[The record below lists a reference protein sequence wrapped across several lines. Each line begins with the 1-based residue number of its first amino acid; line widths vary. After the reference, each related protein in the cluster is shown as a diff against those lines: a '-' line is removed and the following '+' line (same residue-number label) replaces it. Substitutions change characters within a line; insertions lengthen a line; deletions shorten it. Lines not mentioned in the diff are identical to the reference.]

1 MFRLDKKRW
10 VYWFAFIS
18 IFLISGS
25 VLAASWYSTLSQ
37 SFVSTG
43 SASTVHTFTLPSNQK
58 VASDGYIKIE
68 LTGDFDA
75 ADEYADLYIEGT
87 YIGKATGGAATCSTN
102 LTKKFMLSQA
112 NLESWGADGKIVVT
126 VKNSSAVS
134 GCTSTQR
141 KHGLALSVTNLVSS
155 QPVKTLSKVRIN
167 CTTPIV
173 EGLTGTCSAFA
184 DFSDNSTQ
192 TVTSSITNWKA
203 DRAASIST
211 SGVITALP
219 VSADTFVTI
228 TGNYTYNGVTM
239 TGIGSTTVKDDSI
252 SGLRE
257 FRISCPT
264 SFNENT
270 SIQCRSYAKID
281 GAEREVTTSSTWSE
295 NASYTSITPTGGLLT
310 AVDVIG
316 DSGVFVKASYSY
328 GGVTKAAEQV
338 VTVKDVPI
346 LPTAL
351 TITCP
356 SSIDESSTANCTAKV
371 TLSNNTTSDVTSSS
385 QWASSSAFATVDTN
399 GKITTQA
406 VTADQHININASY
419 TASSVTK
426 TATFPLI
433 IKKKTSPSSAV
444 SFTNSSN
451 NQSLTFNGNS
461 AWTLSPDTIYGTGG
475 YKICESSRPT
485 YCLNAEAGFL
495 QSSLV
500 EPGWLSMVFV
510 LQDMGNGYVSMR
522 SAHTGH
528 YIYLNGVNIVTGA
541 VSNTLSIAQWK
552 QGTSNGN
559 NTNEDIAVFL
569 NRSNSNITLNINSNN
584 SWVLIKDSYYN
595 TGGYKICEQFR
606 VNYCVNIESGKLESS
621 PVQDGWVS
629 SIWMIN
635 ATEDGFFNIK
645 SRWKEY
651 IYIHIVGDKLVAATV
666 ESYLHP
672 AQWKKISITQNA
684 EFFSKS
690 NKYKS
695 SKNRASAT
703 ELCEQ
708 SSANNKNC
716 NGLYA
721 YDIKR
726 CFNDKEKYIINSNNK
741 QLNSTTSVEFFY
753 SPNCEANWIEIKTT
767 TGFLDIEAISKNIT
781 GDKFI
786 NNSNNTFSYMESL
799 YGKVIPSPMVYAK
812 DDCSAKSFALI
823 KNLDQQVFTKELYES
838 NRCAIIFNNGANKV
852 TVNNNISNPVSDL
865 DKKLNSWPDS
875 LQMYIAKNQN
885 YWSSALLANTKLS
898 DFTANYSFYGKS
910 AVSEYIYDFEKQI
923 KHSPELLA
931 ISMALYYGDNA
942 GLQLSSAYATSF
954 ENIAPNSLVTSIDS
968 ITEDAA
974 EATIAYQQG
983 KITKYTLAYVI
994 AADTGTAIIT
1004 AVPAHIFY
1012 EAGMDF
1018 LNVDDGV
1025 QFLIE
1030 KIVANSDT
1038 ANKVIQALSD
1048 GQESWEVFKKNDP
1061 NTAYKIEATIKI
1073 ADVFFATK
1081 DVKTNFNTKRNEYL
1095 STGKNK
1101 IPTYSK
1107 VLTGKEANQ
1116 YWIDKDPK
1124 YAQNPPYDERYGAYE
1139 LISTG
1144 ETTFVR
1150 FYDGV
1155 NTRKKSYWMA
1165 YPDDIKG
1172 LTAEQIYNKLALPA
1186 LPTKMVYVTPPKGK
1200 IMWTGTAN
1208 PNFNKEGGGTQYE
1221 YHDGYLPEEAFGDE
1235 KPFSIIK

>member
-87 YIGKATGGAATCSTN
+87 YISKVTGGAATCSTN
-102 LTKKFMLSQA
+102 LTKKFMLSQS
-112 NLESWGADGKIVVT
+112 NLEKWGADGKIVVT

-495 QSSLV
+495 QSSPV
-500 EPGWLSMVFV
+500 QPGWLSMVFV

-528 YIYLNGVNIVTGA
+528 YIYLNGSNIVTGNID
-541 VSNTLSIAQWK
+541 NTLPFAQWK
-552 QGTSNGN
+552 KIDKA
-559 NTNEDIAVFL
+559 EVFNQIRIINQLDNYSLL
-569 NRSNSNITLNINSNN
+569 NFNNN
-584 SWVLIKDSYYN
+584 SFWVLLEDNIYN
-595 TGGYKICEQFR
+595 TGGYKICESTR
-606 VNYCVNIESGKLESS
+606 SNYCLNIENGFLQSTEIQSGWLSAVWIFEDAGGNFNYIKNGLNQNQYIYLKDNISLLGYKNYDINLFKWFVSNKRDDSIHSFNGYIETLATLDSTDIKLPENYFSSFLKRDFSYLDFHRDSQQQTFTIEFPKEAVNIANNTLANCGTLINLKNCMYWSEQKNIVGIEIMTQAYDYLTLKTLETANIE
-621 PVQDGWVS
+621 DKK
-629 SIWMIN
+629 IIN
-635 ATEDGFFNIK
+635 EHRK
-645 SRWKEY
+645 KY
-651 IYIHIVGDKLVAATV
+651 IYERGDINEITD
-666 ESYLHP
+666 
-672 AQWKKISITQNA
+672 SIQYQTNILDKNRINIEWLDVFHYRA
-684 EFFSKS
+684 EFTQKIFDRNTDEIS
-690 NKYKS
+690 NAAKKW
-695 SKNRASAT
+695 N
-703 ELCEQ
+703 
-708 SSANNKNC
+708 
-716 NGLYA
+716 
-721 YDIKR
+721 
-726 CFNDKEKYIINSNNK
+726 IN
-741 QLNSTTSVEFFY
+741 Q
-753 SPNCEANWIEIKTT
+753 
-767 TGFLDIEAISKNIT
+767 
-781 GDKFI
+781 
-786 NNSNNTFSYMESL
+786 
-799 YGKVIPSPMVYAK
+799 
-812 DDCSAKSFALI
+812 ALI
-823 KNLDQQVFTKELYES
+823 K
-838 NRCAIIFNNGANKV
+838 AIIREEVAHMRPGEGVGEYYFDMGGHIGIGGM
-852 TVNNNISNPVSDL
+852 TVGVFGTREQLL
-865 DKKLNSWPDS
+865 DEKYSINA
-875 LQMYIAKNQN
+875 IAKHLAEIRDNLEER
-885 YWSSALLANTKLS
+885 LLSL
-898 DFTANYSFYGKS
+898 DVY
-910 AVSEYIYDFEKQI
+910 
-923 KHSPELLA
+923 
-931 ISMALYYGDNA
+931 
-942 GLQLSSAYATSF
+942 
-954 ENIAPNSLVTSIDS
+954 NIAVIYNCGEECLVNKDGLYSVQPVN
-968 ITEDAA
+968 
-974 EATIAYQQG
+974 AY
-983 KITKYTLAYVI
+983 
-994 AADTGTAIIT
+994 
-1004 AVPAHIFY
+1004 P
-1012 EAGMDF
+1012 
-1018 LNVDDGV
+1018 
-1025 QFLIE
+1025 
-1030 KIVANSDT
+1030 
-1038 ANKVIQALSD
+1038 
-1048 GQESWEVFKKNDP
+1048 
-1061 NTAYKIEATIKI
+1061 
-1073 ADVFFATK
+1073 
-1081 DVKTNFNTKRNEYL
+1081 
-1095 STGKNK
+1095 
-1101 IPTYSK
+1101 
-1107 VLTGKEANQ
+1107 
-1116 YWIDKDPK
+1116 
-1124 YAQNPPYDERYGAYE
+1124 ERV
-1139 LISTG
+1139 
-1144 ETTFVR
+1144 VR
-1150 FYDGV
+1150 FY
-1155 NTRKKSYWMA
+1155 KSY
-1165 YPDDIKG
+1165 
-1172 LTAEQIYNKLALPA
+1172 LN
-1186 LPTKMVYVTPPKGK
+1186 
-1200 IMWTGTAN
+1200 
-1208 PNFNKEGGGTQYE
+1208 
-1221 YHDGYLPEEAFGDE
+1221 
-1235 KPFSIIK
+1235 